1 MPFACVKKLFDMPSN
16 ETHCVGLSVEKAAA
30 RRSAPAVRII
40 RDCDF
45 FRTLVPKWY
54 SEITCR

>member
-1 MPFACVKKLFDMPSN
+1 M
-16 ETHCVGLSVEKAAA
+16 KA
-30 RRSAPAVRII
+30 RAVRII

>member
-1 MPFACVKKLFDMPSN
+1 MKV
-16 ETHCVGLSVEKAAA
+16 
-30 RRSAPAVRII
+30 RAVRII
-40 RDCDF
+40 RDYDF

>member
-1 MPFACVKKLFDMPSN
+1 M
-16 ETHCVGLSVEKAAA
+16 KA
-30 RRSAPAVRII
+30 RAVRII

-54 SEITCR
+54 SEITFR